1 MGLLT
6 IPAIGLIYFF
16 KNYQT
21 ITTKNFIFAN
31 TVVVAILLFIF
42 KLLAPNILLYFST
55 LEIFFVNSIG
65 LPFNSGSIIAGI
77 ILIAVFYFSI
87 KLTRQRGF
95 KHLNT
100 GVLCIAFLLIGF
112 STWLMLPIRA
122 NANVLG

>member
-1 MGLLT
+1 MEFNSFEEKFGLAASC
-6 IPAIGLIYFF
+6 I
-16 KNYQT
+16 
-21 ITTKNFIFAN
+21 
-31 TVVVAILLFIF
+31 
-42 KLLAPNILLYFST
+42 ST

-100 GVLCIAFLLIGF
+100 GVLCIAFLL
-112 STWLMLPIRA
+112 L
-122 NANVLG
+122 